1 MTKDEKGY
9 RLIAWE
15 IDNANLI
22 SCRRNGRKGG
32 RKKNITETNPTETTQ
47 SNITEQKRIERN
59 GTGGLTQQEPRDNPG
74 FFRGN
79 QSEAYD
85 SMELN
90 DRRVEIFSSGG
101 LAPDEP
107 F

>member
-1 MTKDEKGY
+1 MH
-9 RLIAWE
+9 
-15 IDNANLI
+15 ANLI
-22 SCRRNGRKGG
+22 SNRQNGRKGG
-32 RKKNITETNPTETTQ
+32 RKKNPTETNPTQITQ

-59 GTGGLTQQEPRDNPG
+59 GTGGLTQQEPTDNPG
-74 FFRGN
+74 FFRASGSGTN
-79 QSEAYD
+79 D